1 MTSASILA
9 AAAAAAIVA
18 IPALAFGQA
27 QTPMSGP
34 GVDATPPMNAPMN
47 APGAPMAPAPSAGAA
62 GMNTN
67 AMTVDPAQAPPGQ
80 VQALQQGDN
89 TTVTNGPVPDTA
101 ANRAK
106 YGRPMSHAGKKTA
119 PAGN

>member
-1 MTSASILA
+1 MTSATILGA
-9 AAAAAAIVA
+9 AAAVA
-18 IPALAFGQA
+18 IFAVPALAFGQA

-34 GVDATPPMNAPMN
+34 GVDTTPPMSAPN
-47 APGAPMAPAPSAGAA
+47 TGMATTPSAGAS
-62 GMNTN
+62 GMNTSGT
-67 AMTVDPAQAPPGQ
+67 MVDPSQAPAGQ

-89 TTVTNGPVPDTA
+89 TMVTNGPVPDTR

-106 YGRPMSHAGKKTA
+106 FGRPLSNAGKKTA

>member
-1 MTSASILA
+1 MTSASILGA
-9 AAAAAAIVA
+9 AAAVAIVA

-34 GVDATPPMNAPMN
+34 GVDAAPPMSAP
-47 APGAPMAPAPSAGAA
+47 AAPMAATPSAGAA

-89 TTVTNGPVPDTA
+89 ALVTNGPVPDTPA
-101 ANRAK
+101 SRAK
-106 YGRPMSHAGKKTA
+106 YGRPLSNAGKKTA

>member
-1 MTSASILA
+1 MTSASILG

-27 QTPMSGP
+27 QAPMSAP
-34 GVDATPPMNAPMN
+34 GVDATPPMSAPMN
-47 APGAPMAPAPSAGAA
+47 APSAGAA

-67 AMTVDPAQAPPGQ
+67 AMTVDPAQAPASQ

-89 TTVTNGPVPDTA
+89 ALVTNGPVPDTPA
-101 ANRAK
+101 SRAK
-106 YGRPMSHAGKKTA
+106 YGRPLSNAGKKTA